1 MRASTPEMLARMLRD
16 RRRQLGLTQA
26 ELADLC
32 GLTQQTISAVEHRL
46 RVSSVDTLWR
56 LFQGLKLEAFVQPV
70 PDLSKD
76 DRAR

>member
-1 MRASTPEMLARMLRD
+1 MIVSTAKEFGAAIRA
-16 RRRQLGLTQA
+16 RRKELGLTQA

-76 DRAR
+76 EEAW